1 MSYTVNEKDLKKQEE
16 IKRFESIREEMINK
30 GYKENLGIITVQQAN
45 IYSLLTA
52 GPIALICFII
62 YINKWDSIFFEFTPN
77 TLLLYS
83 FSIIASVVIHE
94 FLHGV
99 AWSFFCKGGFKSIVF
114 GVMWKSFTPY
124 CHCKEPLDFKSYL
137 TGGIMP
143 LLILGILVFI
153 ISFFTGNSLILII
166 SLINILCAGGDTTI
180 CLLLLK
186 YKDGLFIDHPTDC
199 GFVAFTKQ

>member
-1 MSYTVNEKDLKKQEE
+1 MSDTINEKDLKKQEE

-83 FSIIASVVIHE
+83 FSIISSYSSKAFIYNC
-94 FLHGV
+94 
-99 AWSFFCKGGFKSIVF
+99 FCCYS
-114 GVMWKSFTPY
+114 
-124 CHCKEPLDFKSYL
+124 
-137 TGGIMP
+137 
-143 LLILGILVFI
+143 
-153 ISFFTGNSLILII
+153 
-166 SLINILCAGGDTTI
+166 
-180 CLLLLK
+180 
-186 YKDGLFIDHPTDC
+186 
-199 GFVAFTKQ
+199 